1 MVPTVAWAAI
11 VTAIPGIRLS
21 KETDSEEIMKK
32 RVLCTILLG
41 ALAGMM
47 LTGCGD
53 GSESVP
59 DSSQAMQV
67 TGEPVPSDAEL
78 GIMNYEN
85 MYSEGTMTAEDY
97 KALARLY
104 GEAGRVR
111 EQRDMLE
118 QCRRLYQD
126 QEAFELL
133 QGIAVNA
140 AEESKEIRDQ
150 ADILYQ
156 AFDIP
161 EYLDD
166 GINAMIT
173 DAWFST
179 MMPKLKEGKRSY
191 FQQKD
196 AQSPFLYVEAG
207 YGADGLPYGSAW
219 YVTAEGKVTSLY
231 KSGTMLRWVQTSLVD
246 GTYQGAFE
254 SWLCIG
260 ATGDI
265 YHETGTLEQGQLAG
279 EYTAQIHTGEAA
291 SDLFSLWSNR
301 EGMEFTSYAGSFEAG
316 HAAAEQPSEAAR
328 KKALGEGAQGD
339 LVAYAY
345 DEAKENYLFVTVEG
359 AADAAAY
366 AFDTAALGLA
376 AYPGFTY
383 YEAQEDGSQD
393 MPEGG
398 ENAGASGTE
407 DSGAADGGTAQSPD
421 AEAAGDAAPRIRI
434 YDSEIQWFD
443 GKKWTAL
450 GTVGSYQLEDPFR
463 TYAEEK
469 AAADAALGNQE
480 QSGTGSGGAS
490 VIGAG
495 MLSDRLSRR
504 GTAQVAKEPQKPAD
518 NKTNNNKTNNTT
530 NNNKTNNNTK
540 PPAPAPTP
548 APSTPEPSQPA
559 DNGGNNGGG
568 NDSGGGDNGGGD
580 NGGGNS
586 GGGDNGG
593 GNDSGGGDNGG
604 GNSGGDVDI
613 EWTDD
618 IL

>member
-1 MVPTVAWAAI
+1 MIPAVAPVAIVAAI
-11 VTAIPGIRLS
+11 LGIRRS
-21 KETDSEEIMKK
+21 EETDSEEIMKK

-41 ALAGMM
+41 VLAGMM

-133 QGIAVNA
+133 QGIAVNV
-140 AEESKEIRDQ
+140 AEESKEVRDQ
-150 ADILYQ
+150 ADILFQ

-161 EYLDD
+161 EYLGD

-196 AQSPFLYVEAG
+196 TQSPCLYVEAG

-279 EYTAQIHTGEAA
+279 EYTAQVHTGEAA
-291 SDLFSLWSNR
+291 SDLFSLWNNR
-301 EGMEFTSYAGSFEAG
+301 EGMEFTSYTGSFEAG

-328 KKALGEGAQGD
+328 KKALGEDTQGD

-383 YEAQEDGSQD
+383 YEAPEGSLQD
-393 MPEGG
+393 MTEGG

-407 DSGAADGGTAQSPD
+407 NSGAADGGTAQSPD

-463 TYAEEK
+463 IYAEEK
-469 AAADAALGNQE
+469 AAADAALENQE
-480 QSGTGSGGAS
+480 QSGAGGEGGSA
-490 VIGAG
+490 IGAG
-495 MLSDRLSRR
+495 MLSDRLVRR
-504 GTAQVAKEPQKPAD
+504 GTAQVVKETQKPAN
-518 NKTNNNKTNNTT
+518 NKTNTNKTNNNTT
-530 NNNKTNNNTK
+530 NNNT
-540 PPAPAPTP
+540 PPPTPAPT
-548 APSTPEPSQPA
+548 PSTPEPSQPA
-559 DNGGNNGGG
+559 DNGGNSGGG
-568 NDSGGGDNGGGD
+568 NDSGGGD

>member
-1 MVPTVAWAAI
+1 MI
-11 VTAIPGIRLS
+11 VCLEVWIRRS
-21 KETDSEEIMKK
+21 EETDSEEIMKK
-32 RVLCTILLG
+32 RVLCTILLSV
-41 ALAGMM
+41 LAAMA

-59 DSSQAMQV
+59 GSSQAMQV
-67 TGEPVPSDAEL
+67 TGEPVPTDEEL

-97 KALARLY
+97 KALAQLY

-126 QEAFELL
+126 QEAYELL
-133 QGIAVNA
+133 QGIAVNV
-140 AEESKEIRDQ
+140 AEESKEIREQ

-156 AFDIP
+156 ALDIP

-173 DAWFST
+173 DAWLST

-191 FQQKD
+191 FQQKG
-196 AQSPFLYVEAG
+196 AQSPSLYVEAG

-265 YHETGTLEQGQLAG
+265 YHETGILEQGQLAG

-316 HAAAEQPSEAAR
+316 RATAEQPSEAAR
-328 KKALGEGAQGD
+328 KKALGDDVQGN

-345 DEAKENYLFVTVEG
+345 DEAKENYLFVTVEE

-366 AFDTAALGLA
+366 AFDTAALGLT

-383 YEAQEDGSQD
+383 YEAPEDGSQAVT
-393 MPEGG
+393 EGG
-398 ENAGASGTE
+398 DNAGASGTE
-407 DSGAADGGTAQSPD
+407 EGAAADGGTAQSPD
-421 AEAAGDAAPRIRI
+421 AGAAGDAAPRIRI

-450 GTVGSYQLEDPFR
+450 GTVGSYQSEDPFR

-469 AAADAALGNQE
+469 AVADAALGNQE

-495 MLSDRLSRR
+495 MLSDRLVRR
-504 GTAQVAKEPQKPAD
+504 GTAQVVKETQKPAD

-530 NNNKTNNNTK
+530 NNNNTNNNTK

-548 APSTPEPSQPA
+548 APSPEPSQPA

-568 NDSGGGDNGGGD
+568 NDSGGGD